1 MEINIIANRNCI
13 IKFVNDFL
21 TSNHLI
27 FFDCSNYEKEGFI
40 WGDILDTKD
49 FINRDILIN
58 IGSKADF
65 EQKIKLLS
73 HRPCVEDKRDFIYM
87 TNFWYKKE
95 IKITD
100 TSFIWNPQQ
109 SLHAKCNGIALKK
122 RIRES
127 FNQGME
133 TSDNRYNNYN
143 KIFHKYYWSNEVNNY
158 LDKLYYSGG
167 IIPIQP
173 LSTKSVL

>member
-40 WGDILDTKD
+40 WGDILDIKD

-100 TSFIWNPQQ
+100 TSFIWNPHLLSSDTTERKHLRQNICYVF
-109 SLHAKCNGIALKK
+109 ACNYI
-122 RIRES
+122 
-127 FNQGME
+127 
-133 TSDNRYNNYN
+133 
-143 KIFHKYYWSNEVNNY
+143 
-158 LDKLYYSGG
+158 LYY
-167 IIPIQP
+167 
-173 LSTKSVL
+173 LCR

>member
-13 IKFVNDFL
+13 INFVNGFL

-40 WGDILDTKD
+40 WGNILDIKD
-49 FINRDILIN
+49 FVDRDILIN
-58 IGSKADF
+58 IGSKDDF
-65 EQKIKLLS
+65 EQKIKPLS

-87 TNFWYKKE
+87 ANFWYKKE
-95 IKITD
+95 IKITE

-109 SLHAKCNGIALKK
+109 SFHAKCNGIALKK
-122 RIRES
+122 RIKEN

-133 TSDNRYNNYN
+133 TADDRYNDYN
-143 KIFHKYYWSNEVNNY
+143 KIFHKYYWINEVNDY
-158 LDKLYYSGG
+158 LSKLYYNGG
-167 IIPIQP
+167 VIPIQP
-173 LSTKSVL
+173 LSTKYN

>member
-1 MEINIIANRNCI
+1 
-13 IKFVNDFL
+13 
-21 TSNHLI
+21 
-27 FFDCSNYEKEGFI
+27 
-40 WGDILDTKD
+40 
-49 FINRDILIN
+49 
-58 IGSKADF
+58 
-65 EQKIKLLS
+65 
-73 HRPCVEDKRDFIYM
+73 M
-87 TNFWYKKE
+87 TNFWYHKE

-109 SLHAKCNGIALKK
+109 SPHAKCNGIALKK

-167 IIPIQP
+167 VIPIQP

>member
-1 MEINIIANRNCI
+1 MRSI
-13 IKFVNDFL
+13 L
-21 TSNHLI
+21 T
-27 FFDCSNYEKEGFI
+27 CE
-40 WGDILDTKD
+40 
-49 FINRDILIN
+49 
-58 IGSKADF
+58 
-65 EQKIKLLS
+65 
-73 HRPCVEDKRDFIYM
+73 
-87 TNFWYKKE
+87 
-95 IKITD
+95 TD
-100 TSFIWNPQQ
+100 TGTTVEGDGMI
-109 SLHAKCNGIALKK
+109 LKK

-158 LDKLYYSGG
+158 LDKLYYSGC